1 MARKYFIGDKV
12 ETKYGIGWIRK
23 VTSWRDRIVEMNDFE
38 AVAFSNDCK
47 RLCGINYKE
56 DWVELL
62 VEINGTLKDL
72 QASAVNLLEGREY
85 DSGK

>member
-1 MARKYFIGDKV
+1 
-12 ETKYGIGWIRK
+12 
-23 VTSWRDRIVEMNDFE
+23 MNDFE

-47 RLCGINYKE
+47 RLCGVNYKE

-72 QASAVNLLEGREY
+72 QASSVNLLEGREY